1 MCGIA
6 GLWSPLNF
14 DQNNDKYVHQMAAQL
29 LHRGPDGRGFHI
41 DANEGIAMAHTRLSI
56 IDLDTGQQPIHDH
69 YARLTLTANGEFYDY
84 KRIRGLLAT
93 DGFNFTTKSDSEIAL
108 KLYRKHGLDFVDH
121 LRGEFA
127 FSLFDAT
134 NQQLILVRDRFGIR
148 PLFYHITKEAVYYG
162 SEIKSLLAHPHVPRN
177 ISAKAQLHQMMQ
189 VMVPGETIFENIHV
203 LKPGHML
210 IIKKNNN
217 RLEIEEKCYWDAE
230 FPLDGEHIQRTDDAH
245 IEAVREVLIE
255 SVALRLEADVPVACY
270 LSGGIDSCSILGM
283 ASSIQ
288 QSPVKAFTISF
299 DDSRYD
305 EAAIATEM
313 AKKCG
318 ADQDILDV
326 SATDLY
332 GQNFEK
338 AVWHSE
344 RTFYNTLGVAK
355 MLMSQHV
362 TDHQFKVVIT
372 GEGSDE
378 FFGGY
383 AAFKRDM
390 FIHDPD
396 YHGEQMNAKL
406 MASNKVFSGSVL
418 AEKPV
423 SHQAFEEIMGFT
435 PSWIQPWML
444 VLEQVKPLLSKS
456 FLEELGDYDPVSTI
470 ANSLDETKLKGRHPL
485 DKAQYSWIKTMLEG
499 QILNW
504 GGDRVDMAN
513 SLESRPAFLD
523 HYVTELAATLPPHV
537 RIRNGIEK
545 WVLREAMKNLLP
557 DVLYKREKFAFMA
570 PPAHT
575 DQKKTQ
581 AIYDLLN
588 RYLTP
593 EQIEQTGIFDPKAFK
608 ILIDN
613 YHRDSD
619 HTRQTRQDI
628 ILNHAIGLHAANDM
642 FLHIPTGASLQST

>member
-6 GLWSPLNF
+6 GLWNPFNY

-41 DANEGIAMAHTRLSI
+41 DTKEGVAMAHTRLSI
-56 IDLDTGQQPIHDH
+56 IDLNSGEQPIHDH
-69 YARLTLTANGEFYDY
+69 YARLALTANGEFYDF
-84 KRIRGLLAT
+84 KRIRGLLTA
-93 DGFNFTTKSDSEIAL
+93 DGFDFVTKSDSEIAL
-108 KLYRKHGLDFVDH
+108 KLYRKHGLSFVNY
-121 LRGEFA
+121 LQGEFA
-127 FSLFDAT
+127 FSLYDAA

-148 PLFYHITKEAVYYG
+148 PLYYHVTDSAIYYG
-162 SEIKSLLAHPHVPRN
+162 SEIKSLLAHPHVPRKV
-177 ISAKAQLHQMMQ
+177 SAKAQLHQMMQ
-189 VMVPGETIFENIHV
+189 VMVPGDTLFENIQA

-210 IIKKNNN
+210 IIKKKNN
-217 RLEIEEKCYWDAE
+217 RLEINEKCYWDAE
-230 FPLDGEHIQRTDDAH
+230 FPRDGEHAQRSDAAH
-245 IEAVREVLIE
+245 VEAVREALIE

-299 DDSRYD
+299 DDTRYD

-313 AKKCG
+313 AGKCG
-318 ADQDILDV
+318 ADQDILNV
-326 SATDLY
+326 SAADLY

-338 AVWHSE
+338 AIWHSE

-355 MLMSQHV
+355 MLMSRHV
-362 TDHQFKVVIT
+362 TDHRYKVVIT

-390 FIHDPD
+390 FMHDPS
-396 YHGEQMNAKL
+396 YHSAQMDAQL
-406 MASNKVFSGSVL
+406 QASNLVFSGSVL
-418 AEKPV
+418 AEKAV
-423 SHQAFEEIMGFT
+423 SHPVFEDIMGFT

-444 VLEQVKPLLSKS
+444 VLEQVKPLLSKD
-456 FLEELGDYDPVSTI
+456 FLEQIEGYDPIGAI
-470 ANSLDETKLKGRHPL
+470 AHSLDKTKLEGRHPL

-523 HYVTELAATLPPHV
+523 HHVTELAATLPPHV
-537 RIRNGIEK
+537 RIRDGVEK
-545 WVLREAMKNLLP
+545 WVLREAMKHLLP
-557 DVLYKREKFAFMA
+557 EVLYQREKFAFMA

-575 DQKKTQ
+575 DEQKTQ
-581 AIYDLLN
+581 AIDVLLDK
-588 RYLTP
+588 YLSP
-593 EQIEQTGIFDPKAFK
+593 ERIKQNQILDPAAFK
-608 ILIDN
+608 TLLEA
-613 YHRDSD
+613 YRASSD
-619 HTRQTRQDI
+619 HTIQTRQDI
-628 ILNHAIGLHAANDM
+628 ILNHAIALHALNDM
-642 FLHIPTGASLQST
+642 FLHSPVIGAPQVG